1 MQNSYSF
8 SNISIGT
15 SPNPHSALSHVSLL
29 FLQASDATQV
39 ASKSSPGVSRQQTN
53 LSNIFASKTLHWS
66 IGINIFCAIKKSVIG
81 NTILERRLQ
90 IFILLYPKNI
100 FEISNNIRRNISK
113 MIECRL
119 QMFPI
124 SMFNILSLAAR
135 PKFKGYFISN
145 YKGTHATFECNN

>member
-1 MQNSYSF
+1 MEL
-8 SNISIGT
+8 
-15 SPNPHSALSHVSLL
+15 PHSALSHVSLL

-39 ASKSSPGVSRQQTN
+39 ASKSSPGVSPQQTN
-53 LSNIFASKTLHWS
+53 LSNIFASNLILDYWNQH
-66 IGINIFCAIKKSVIG
+66 IFGDGAIKKSVIRG
-81 NTILERRLQ
+81 KSIKYWNANCRSSSFFIRKIFLKYQTILEE
-90 IFILLYPKNI
+90 ILEKT
-100 FEISNNIRRNISK
+100 
-113 MIECRL
+113 IECRL

>member
-66 IGINIFCAIKKSVIG
+66 IGINIFCAIKESVIG

-100 FEISNNIRRNISK
+100 FEISNNIRRNIRK
-113 MIECRL
+113 NNRM
-119 QMFPI
+119 PTADVP
-124 SMFNILSLAAR
+124 NIHVQHPFS
-135 PKFKGYFISN
+135 SCS
-145 YKGTHATFECNN
+145 T

>member
-39 ASKSSPGVSRQQTN
+39 ASKSSPGVSPQQTN

-66 IGINIFCAIKKSVIG
+66 IGINIFCAIKESVIG